1 MIVAVLPTRNEAEN
15 VGSLTADLRAR
26 GYAVVVVDDASTDAT
41 RPIVAAMA
49 ARDPHVVLIERPGKM
64 GRGSA
69 IRDGFAEGLLR
80 WPEASAFV
88 EMDADRSHDP
98 DDIARLAQ
106 TQAVTGADAVVA
118 CRYMEGG
125 GVSGWP
131 LRRRAWSAFSN
142 LIIRLL
148 LWLPVPDAT
157 NGYRL
162 YTRATARFLVGF
174 GARETGYITLSES
187 IDAIRRAGGA
197 ITGIPSHFKNR
208 TEGTSKTGPAEAI
221 NALRGVLRI
230 RFRPVAVRPL
240 TTEEPR

>member
-15 VGSLTADLRAR
+15 IGRLVAALRAR
-26 GYAVVVVDDASTDAT
+26 SYAVVVVDDDSSDAT
-41 RPIVAAMA
+41 RSIVGGLVAH
-49 ARDPHVVLIERPGKM
+49 DPLVVLIERPGKM

-69 IRDGFAEGLLR
+69 IRDGFAAALAR
-80 WPEASAFV
+80 WPEAAGFV
-88 EMDADRSHDP
+88 EMDADYSHDP
-98 DDIARLAQ
+98 DDIARLAA
-106 TQAVTGADAVVA
+106 TQATTSAAAVVA

-131 LRRRAWSAFSN
+131 LRRRLWSAFSN

-157 NGYRL
+157 NGFRL
-162 YTRATARFLVGF
+162 YDRPTAAFLVGF

-187 IDAIRRAGGA
+187 IDAIRRADGR
-197 ITGIPSHFKNR
+197 IVGIPSHFKNR
-208 TEGTSKTGPAEAI
+208 TEGVSKTGPAEAL

-230 RFRPVAVRPL
+230 RFAPVPVTPIVRK
-240 TTEEPR
+240 ESR